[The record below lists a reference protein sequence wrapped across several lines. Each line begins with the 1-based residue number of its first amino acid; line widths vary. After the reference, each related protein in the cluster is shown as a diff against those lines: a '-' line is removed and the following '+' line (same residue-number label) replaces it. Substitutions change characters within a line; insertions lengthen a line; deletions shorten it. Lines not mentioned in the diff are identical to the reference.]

1 MLALLDAAK
10 EARQNAYAPYS
21 GYKVGA
27 AVLDDRGRIHSGC
40 NVENASFGATICAER
55 AAVANMIAE
64 GGKKIKAA
72 AVLTEDGGTPCGLCL
87 QVLNEFAADPAGV
100 EVLCAATDG
109 TQRTFKLS
117 ELMPHPFKLK
127 E

>member
-10 EARQNAYAPYS
+10 QARQNAYAPYS
-21 GYKVGA
+21 GYNVGA

-87 QVLNEFAADPAGV
+87 QVLSEFAADPAAV
-100 EVLCAATDG
+100 EVLCAATNG